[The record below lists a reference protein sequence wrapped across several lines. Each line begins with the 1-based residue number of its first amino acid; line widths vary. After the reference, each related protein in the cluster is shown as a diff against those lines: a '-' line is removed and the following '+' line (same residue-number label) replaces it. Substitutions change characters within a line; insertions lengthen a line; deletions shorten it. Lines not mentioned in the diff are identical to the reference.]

1 MAVPAPLPAGTLPPA
16 PEEVKCFGIS
26 PIERE
31 KLGGWRRTGEEGVVQ
46 ESRPRQ
52 NHAENPSLTVLAQ
65 VVPVDPGSAPL
76 ASRRW
81 IS

>member
-1 MAVPAPLPAGTLPPA
+1 MAVPAPLPAGTPPQQ
-16 PEEVKCFGIS
+16 EVNCFSIS

-31 KLGGWRRTGEEGVVQ
+31 KLGGRRRTGEEGVVQ

-52 NHAENPSLTVLAQ
+52 NHAENPSLTVPAQ
-65 VVPVDPGSAPL
+65 VVPADPGSAPL
-76 ASRRW
+76 ASRRR